1 MRRWLSARAVVRLV
15 FFLMLVCSMWTT
27 RPASAEPLCAGC
39 EIQLGL
45 GGTYHFWG
53 STDGVVVPLTV
64 SWDENRYEVGVF
76 RMATRQTLTA
86 SDTSSQQ
93 ALADPYWGVSASRRW
108 VLLER
113 GPVRAF
119 FGFGLAYR
127 TESDALT
134 ATRWDF
140 ASQLGLRVRLPRN
153 GSAMELT
160 FRHWSN
166 GGIKLPNRGQDFA
179 TLTFL
184 LNPQF
189 FRTARLDRGHDLPP
203 IRGHESEAESPI
215 VISAIR

>member
-1 MRRWLSARAVVRLV
+1 MFAPAVVRLGLLLV
-15 FFLMLVCSMWTT
+15 LACSMLVS
-27 RPASAEPLCAGC
+27 RPVRADPLCDGC
-39 EIQLGL
+39 EVQLGL

-76 RMATRQTLTA
+76 RMASRQTLALNGT
-86 SDTSSQQ
+86 SDRQ

-113 GPVRAF
+113 GPVRGF

-127 TESDALT
+127 SKSDELS

-140 ASQLGLRVRLPRN
+140 ASQLGFRVRLPRS
-153 GSAMELT
+153 GTAFEFAL
-160 FRHWSN
+160 RHWSN

-179 TLTFL
+179 TLTFML
-184 LNPQF
+184 DPQY
-189 FRTARLDRGHDLPP
+189 FRTVRLNQGHDIPLT
-203 IRGHESEAESPI
+203 RGYESQAES
-215 VISAIR
+215 STALRQR